1 MWRII
6 YRTMDVEAF
15 RRFEQVGHDR
25 LAATYGD
32 FFAANTARAIEPLLD
47 GAGVRAGLAVLDVAC
62 GPGHVAAAA
71 ARRGARVTGVDLS
84 VEMIAL
90 AARVHPGIRFR
101 EADAEALPFAD
112 CAFDAVVCNF
122 GIGHFARPELAAKE
136 LTRVL
141 APGGRLA
148 VTWWDDPA
156 RSRIN
161 GTFVDAVAAAG
172 AQPSA
177 HLPPGPPVF
186 RFAEDTALLSLL
198 RGAGLADTSVTTL
211 GWTHRA
217 PTLDVWWDGGLG
229 GMLRIS
235 SVVTGQTPGMRR
247 RIRAVFE
254 RLASAYSVTGGYDI
268 PNSAKLAV
276 GTKR

>member
-1 MWRII
+1 
-6 YRTMDVEAF
+6 MDVEAF

-84 VEMIAL
+84 VEMLAL
-90 AARVHPGIRFR
+90 AARAHVDVRFR
-101 EADAEALPFAD
+101 EADAEALPFTD

-136 LTRVL
+136 LGRVL

-148 VTWWDDPA
+148 LTWWDDPA

-161 GTFVDAVAAAG
+161 GTFFDAIAAAG
-172 AQPSA
+172 AQPPA
-177 HLPPGPPVF
+177 DVPAGPPAF

-198 RGAGLADTSVTTL
+198 RGAGLTDTGVTTL
-211 GWTHRA
+211 GWMHHA
-217 PTLDVWWDGGLG
+217 ATLDAWWSGGLG
-229 GMLRIS
+229 GMLRMS
-235 SVVTGQTPGMRR
+235 SVVTGQPPELRR
-247 RIRAVFE
+247 RIRAAFE
-254 RLASAYSVTGGYDI
+254 RLASAYAVTGGYDI

>member
-1 MWRII
+1 
-6 YRTMDVEAF
+6 MDAAAF

-47 GAGVRAGLAVLDVAC
+47 GAGVGAGVVVLDVAC

-84 VEMIAL
+84 GEMV
-90 AARVHPGIRFR
+90 ARATRAHPAVRFR

-112 CAFDAVVCNF
+112 CAFGAVVCNF
-122 GIGHFARPELAAKE
+122 GIGHFAEPELAAKE
-136 LTRVL
+136 LARVL

-148 VTWWDDPA
+148 LTWWDDPA

-161 GTFVDAVAAAG
+161 GTFFDAIAAAG
-172 AQPSA
+172 AQPPPD
-177 HLPPGPPVF
+177 LPSGPPAF

-198 RGAGLADTSVTTL
+198 RGPGLGDTRVTTL

-217 PTLDVWWDGGLG
+217 PTLDAWWEGGLG
-229 GMLRIS
+229 AMLRVS
-235 SVVTGQTPGMRR
+235 AVVRGQPPEMRR
-247 RIRAVFE
+247 RVRAAFQ